1 MNKKQIARKYS
12 RVLLSTVE
20 VTRIPKVIENLKA
33 FLKLFDTDKRLKVLF
48 ISQIFSEDEKS
59 SVLKSLLS
67 RLDTPPEGEKLLRL
81 IIMQGHLSA
90 MKEIIQSSLA
100 AYNEKLKKMTAV
112 VISPVPLD
120 TKYAERLKESIKNY
134 TQREIEIENQIDPSL
149 LGGFIVKA
157 GSTIF
162 DSSLKGQL
170 RLLKTELIK

>member
-12 RVLLSTVE
+12 KVLLSTVE
-20 VTRIPKVIENLKA
+20 VARIPNVIENFKA
-33 FLKLFDTDKRLKVLF
+33 FSKLFDTDKRLKVLF
-48 ISQIFSEDEKS
+48 ISQTFSEGEKS

-67 RLDTPPEGEKLLRL
+67 RLDTTPESEKLLRL
-81 IIMQGHLSA
+81 IIMQGHLPA
-90 MKEIIQSSLA
+90 MKEIIQASLA
-100 AYNEKLKKMTAV
+100 AYNEKLKKMTAL

-120 TKYAERLKESIKNY
+120 TKHVERLKESIKNF

-170 RLLKTELIK
+170 RLLKTELMR

>member
-12 RVLLSTVE
+12 KVLLSTVE
-20 VTRIPKVIENLKA
+20 IAQIPNVIEKFKA
-33 FLKLFDTDKRLKVLF
+33 FSKLFDTDKRLKVLF
-48 ISQIFSEDEKS
+48 ISQIFSEDEKN
-59 SVLKSLLS
+59 SVLKSLISHLVT
-67 RLDTPPEGEKLLRL
+67 TPESEKLLRL

-90 MKEIIQSSLA
+90 MKEIIQASLA
-100 AYNEKLKKMTAV
+100 AYNEKLKKMTAL

-120 TKYAERLKESIKNY
+120 TKYVERLKESIKNF
-134 TQREIEIENQIDPSL
+134 TKREIEIENQIDPSL